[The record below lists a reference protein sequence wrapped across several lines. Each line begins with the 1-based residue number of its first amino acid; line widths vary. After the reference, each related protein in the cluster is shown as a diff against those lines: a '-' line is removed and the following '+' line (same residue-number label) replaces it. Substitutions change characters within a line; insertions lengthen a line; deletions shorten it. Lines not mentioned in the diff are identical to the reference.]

1 MWGNNCDS
9 VRRMPAEKALWLAVL
24 DQALNDL
31 TFTGYA
37 SPSEELHVQRSA
49 YSWLWSDSREPGS
62 FLFVCDILEI
72 DSAWFR
78 KQLFATSPDELKKRL
93 AAQHRGDIG

>member
-1 MWGNNCDS
+1 MWSDNRDS
-9 VRRMPAEKALWLAVL
+9 LRCMPAEKALWLAVL

-37 SPSEELHVQRSA
+37 SPSEEPHAHRSA
-49 YSWLWSDSREPGS
+49 YAWLWSESREPGS

-78 KQLFATSPDELKKRL
+78 KQLSETSPEELRRRL
-93 AAQHRGDIG
+93 AGQHRGEMG